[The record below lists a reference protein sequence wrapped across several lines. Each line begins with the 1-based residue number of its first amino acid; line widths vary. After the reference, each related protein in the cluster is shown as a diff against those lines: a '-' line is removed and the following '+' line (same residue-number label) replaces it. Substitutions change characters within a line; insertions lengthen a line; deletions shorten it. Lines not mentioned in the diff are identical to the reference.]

1 MGTLK
6 LISSPL
12 EDNIDYRQVKEY
24 KNRFMKSENI
34 FDEPPKRGDY
44 VILYRSKHIENI
56 DCIVFK
62 KRYVDQECY
71 SFIVLEDYDSWKQ
84 LIDDIEIEFI
94 QIDTEDDDLFDEK
107 TISYE
112 EWLDEQEE
120 SEWYDDESR

>member
-1 MGTLK
+1 MGKLK

-12 EDNIDYRQVKEY
+12 EDSIDYRQVREY
-24 KNRFMKSENI
+24 KKRFLSSDII
-34 FDEPPKRGDY
+34 FEETPKRGNF
-44 VILYRSKHIENI
+44 VALYRNKTIENI
-56 DCIVFK
+56 SLSVFPD
-62 KRYVDQECY
+62 RFVNNEVY
-71 SFIVLEDYDSWKQ
+71 SFLILEDYDTWTQ

-94 QIDTEDDDLFDEK
+94 EIDTEDVHEDER